1 MRAWRTCRPS
11 MEDRGTP
18 LPRGPAVAPW
28 RRSGYAL
35 TMSSPAPRQAC
46 WDDLLDVRDDHIGEI
61 VNGELR
67 LHPRPGA
74 PHAETT
80 SDLGA
85 LLLPPFRFGRG
96 GPGGW
101 VIVHEPRV
109 ALAEDIR
116 VPDLAGW
123 RAERYRRP
131 LSGPY
136 AVIPDWVC
144 EVLSPGTAVMD
155 RTEKLPL
162 YARCSVPWLWL
173 IDPVACT
180 LEAYRREAEGY
191 LLVVTAHGVGMLRV
205 PPFDAIELE
214 LELLWGDR
222 FDPNAARGREE

>member
-1 MRAWRTCRPS
+1 
-11 MEDRGTP
+11 
-18 LPRGPAVAPW
+18 
-28 RRSGYAL
+28 
-35 TMSSPAPRQAC
+35 MSSPAPRQAT
-46 WDDLLDVRDDHIGEI
+46 WDDLLDVHDDHVGEI
-61 VNGELR
+61 VGGELR
-67 LHPRPGA
+67 VHPRPGA
-74 PHAETT
+74 PHTETT

-85 LLLPPFRFGRG
+85 LLLPAFRFGRG

-101 VIVHEPRV
+101 VIVDEPRI
-109 ALAEDIR
+109 AFADDIR

-136 AVIPDWVC
+136 CVTPDWIC
-144 EVLSPGTAVMD
+144 EVLSPGTAVVD

-162 YARCSVPWLWL
+162 YARCSIPWLWL

-180 LEAYRREAEGY
+180 LEAYRREEEGY
-191 LLVVTAHGVGMLRV
+191 LLIVTAHGVGRLRV

-222 FDPNAARGREE
+222 FDPNAAHGQEV

>member
-1 MRAWRTCRPS
+1 
-11 MEDRGTP
+11 
-18 LPRGPAVAPW
+18 
-28 RRSGYAL
+28 
-35 TMSSPAPRQAC
+35 MSSPASRQAT

-61 VNGELR
+61 VGGELR
-67 LHPRPGA
+67 VRPRPGA

-85 LLLPPFRFGRG
+85 LLLPAFRFGRG

-101 VIVHEPRV
+101 VIVDEPRV
-109 ALAEDIR
+109 AFADDIR

-136 AVIPDWVC
+136 DVIPDWVC
-144 EVLSPGTAVMD
+144 EVLSPGTSVMD

-162 YARCSVPWLWL
+162 YARCAVPWLWL

-180 LEAYRREAEGY
+180 LEAYRREREGY
-191 LLVVTAHGVGMLRV
+191 LLLVTAHGIGRLRV

-222 FDPNAARGREE
+222 FDPNAARDQDE